1 MVKKKV
7 AVKPKQDFYYDAVG
21 RRRKLSAGAMKDI
34 QRQYADGIPS
44 ADLAAQYQVSRTT
57 ITNVVY
63 NTIRKTDIPR
73 IQKWYEAHSQ
83 PPVPVHMIDRTEQ
96 MAEPIGKR
104 EMWRSW
110 CTCGKY
116 HSPLTERRESAEHFV
131 RLHMVRTMD

>member
-1 MVKKKV
+1 MAKKKMV
-7 AVKPKQDFYYDAVG
+7 IKPKQDFYYDAVG

-44 ADLAAQYQVSRTT
+44 ADLAAQYSVSRTT

-63 NTIRKTDIPR
+63 STIRKTDIAR

-83 PPVPVHMIDRTEQ
+83 TPVPVHMIDRTVEVN
-96 MAEPIGKR
+96 GK
-104 EMWRSW
+104 WRSW

-116 HSPLTERRESAEHFV
+116 HSPAAGTERREAAEHFI
-131 RLHMVRTMD
+131 RLHMARMEE